1 VRWRPSSPIQKGGTA
16 PNFRIMSIVAKRLDG
31 SRCNL
36 VSLYTDV
43 GIGPGHTV
51 LDVDPNPAP
60 TKRGTDPQFTAH
72 VCCGQMV
79 AHLSYCGALV
89 ELWLIQLQIEC
100 LQFLSLVACTLPC
113 TYTRVEARR
122 WKTRKTIYYGRPIWN
137 RAGHYIFALW
147 FLSFFLLSFF
157 PRLNSA
163 VGDWMSTI
171 LPFHT
176 WCGLSAN
183 LECMSEMCCT
193 WLAENTG
200 RKKIAILVPSH
211 KFVGLYLRN

>member
-1 VRWRPSSPIQKGGTA
+1 MVTQLTPKGAQPASKKIGPCLLWPNSWKHQDKLGPTTWYGGRSRPRRHCVRWRPSSPIQKGGTA

-157 PRLNSA
+157 
-163 VGDWMSTI
+163 
-171 LPFHT
+171 
-176 WCGLSAN
+176 
-183 LECMSEMCCT
+183 
-193 WLAENTG
+193 LA
-200 RKKIAILVPSH
+200 
-211 KFVGLYLRN
+211 